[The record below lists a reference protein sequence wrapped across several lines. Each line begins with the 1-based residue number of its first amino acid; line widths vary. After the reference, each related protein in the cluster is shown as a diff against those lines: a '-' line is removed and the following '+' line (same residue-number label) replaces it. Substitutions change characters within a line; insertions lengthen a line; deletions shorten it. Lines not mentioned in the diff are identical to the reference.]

1 MKKIISLILVA
12 VMCLTFASCSAF
24 DGRKKVREQADTAPV
39 FLMVDYAQMFE
50 NNEVRAKK
58 EYEGKVFKFTGE
70 VYGVKERYCFING
83 IKYMQVFLEKEDLLK
98 LNKGQEYTFV
108 GVFEQTP
115 FYPTLKDAIL
125 LDD

>member
-12 VMCLTFASCSAF
+12 VMCLAFASCSAF

-39 FLMVDYAQMFE
+39 FSMVAYAQMFE
-50 NNEVRAKK
+50 NNEVRAKEK
-58 EYEGKVFKFTGE
+58 YEGKVFKFTGE
-70 VYGVKERYCFING
+70 VYEVNERYCFVNG